1 MSLNYKPLTQAKLK
15 EFMEKLPEYS
25 IGNIL
30 YAALSIKFK
39 NTDFCKGDLFSLE
52 DEEFYGLLSKAL
64 VVELKS
70 LEED

>member
-1 MSLNYKPLTQAKLK
+1 MSLNYKPLIQAKIR
-15 EFMEKLPEYS
+15 EFSEKLPEYTM
-25 IGNIL
+25 GNVL

-39 NTDFCKGDLFSLE
+39 NSNFCKGDLFSLE
-52 DEEFYGLLSKAL
+52 DEECYELLSKAL